1 MNSRQAKEILF
12 FYRPGTADCDDPQF
26 APALELVGRD
36 PELAAWFEQHC
47 ALHQALCSK
56 FKQISVPEGLKE
68 QILSERKVRT
78 VRHAQRKATL
88 LAVGAAAL
96 FLLIGIGA
104 WHLQP
109 PADNSFGS
117 FQSRMARK
125 VLREYP
131 TMDLATDDLG
141 QIRQYLARNG
151 PHGDYVLPKPL
162 EKTAGSGCA
171 IFPWHGRS
179 VAMVCFNSRKDA
191 TPKGPD
197 LFLFIVD
204 RSAVAQA
211 PTANSPQFAQIK
223 SLATAS
229 WSSGDKTY
237 LLAGLGNEKFLKQY
251 LGTAGN

>member
-12 FYRPGTADCDDPQF
+12 FYRPGTADRDDPEF
-26 APALELVGRD
+26 APALELASHD

-47 ALHQALCSK
+47 ALHQALRSK

-68 QILSERKVRT
+68 QILSERKALT
-78 VRHAQRKATL
+78 ARHAQRKSAL
-88 LAVGAAAL
+88 LAAGAAAL

-104 WHLQP
+104 WYLQP
-109 PADNSFGS
+109 PPDNSFGA

-162 EKTAGSGCA
+162 EKTAGTGCA

-179 VAMVCFNSRKDA
+179 VSMVCFNSTKKT

-204 RSAVAQA
+204 RSALAQA
-211 PTANSPQFAQIK
+211 PAANSPLFTQIK

-229 WSSGDKTY
+229 WTSGDKTY
-237 LLAGLGNEKFLKQY
+237 LLAGLGNEQFLKQY
-251 LGTAGN
+251 LGNAGN